1 MKSVKEKIVVTIEG
15 SELDALLAF
24 GPDNFSYLTGCV
36 LPFAEHYPERK
47 AAAILPLEGKPAV
60 VLPYDWSEA
69 VEDQEWS
76 GDILVYDENQGSKT
90 QPVVSAIAE
99 RMGSTGLDSG
109 RIGIDAHR
117 ATKSLTAELSAAL
130 PDARWEH
137 TDAALR
143 GLRIVKEPWEV
154 DLIETAS
161 KQADRGIIY
170 ALMHLEGTI
179 GTLEYTLAEFTER
192 IRVHINE
199 NGASGVGILATSLGP
214 DATRYYSPQR
224 GWFRNGEIFRMDVSS
239 HYKGRWTNVGRM
251 GVTDRPTPE
260 QEAAYVDNRRLKEA
274 ALETLK
280 PGKACNEVYAHVVK
294 SAEKEGVS
302 LWKGVGVG
310 HGVGASHHEP
320 PYLNAADATKLKP
333 GMVVALDVH
342 THGPGME
349 LIHDKDVYAITD
361 DGSRKLS
368 WYRDWDR
375 MYAVTGF
382 RATH

>member
-1 MKSVKEKIVVTIEG
+1 MKTVKKKILTAIEG

-69 VEDQEWS
+69 VEDQGWS
-76 GDILVYDENQGSKT
+76 GETLVYDENQGSKT
-90 QPVVSAIAE
+90 QPIVSAIAE
-99 RMGSTGLDSG
+99 RMGSAGLESD

-117 ATKSLTAELSAAL
+117 ATKSLTTDLAGAL

-137 TDAALR
+137 ADAVLSE
-143 GLRIVKEPWEV
+143 LRIVKEPWEV
-154 DLIETAS
+154 ELIETAS
-161 KQADRGIIY
+161 KQADRGIVY
-170 ALMHLEGTI
+170 ALMHLEGTV

-199 NGASGVGILATSLGP
+199 NGASGVGMLATSLGP
-214 DATRYYSPQR
+214 DASRYYSPQR
-224 GWFRNGEIFRMDVSS
+224 GWFRNGEMFRMDVSS

-251 GVTDRPTPE
+251 GVTGRPTPE
-260 QEAAYVDNRRLKEA
+260 QEVAYSDNRRLKEA
-274 ALETLK
+274 ALEMLK
-280 PGKACNEVYAHVVK
+280 PGKACNEVYAYVVK
-294 SAEKEGVS
+294 NAEKEGVS

-342 THGPGME
+342 THGLGME
-349 LIHDKDVYAITD
+349 LIHDKDVYVITD
-361 DGSRKLS
+361 EGNRKLS